1 MINKRLLKNGL
12 DGLYA
17 DRVYEIERRSIL
29 IYAESYEVK
38 EIQSYLDQLAELGKI
53 EIIKPLDE
61 CEEMDKCIRLLGW
74 LNPRRPDGQA
84 NS

>member
-1 MINKRLLKNGL
+1 M

-17 DRVYEIERRSIL
+17 DRAYEVERRSIL
-29 IYAESYEVK
+29 IYSESHEVE
-38 EIQSYLDQLAELGKI
+38 EIQLYLDQLAKLGKI

-74 LNPRRPDGQA
+74 LNPRRSDG
-84 NS
+84 